1 MNIFFSDK
9 CPVKCAQYLDNK
21 RVVKMVLESCQ
32 MLATAINE
40 RGGKAPYKS
49 THKNHPSNVWVRE
62 SYDNFMWL
70 WEHMC
75 ALSSEYTRRYG
86 KQHKSFVLFQN
97 SDILVQA
104 QALLPKLGLTKKPN
118 CAANQSVGVSYK
130 HVEDIYQAYK
140 LYLNDRWELDKNEPE
155 WS

>member
-1 MNIFFSDK
+1 MNIFFTDPD
-9 CPVKCAQYLDNK
+9 PVKCAEYLDNK

-40 RGGKAPYKS
+40 TGGKAPYKS

-70 WEHMC
+70 WEHMV
-75 ALSSEYTRRYG
+75 ALSDEYERRYG
-86 KQHKSFVLFQN
+86 KKHKSYLIFTN

-104 QALLPKLGLTKKPN
+104 QSLLPKLGLTSKPN
-118 CAANQSVGVSYK
+118 CAANQDKGISYK
-130 HVEDIYQAYK
+130 HISDIYTAYK
-140 LYLNDRWELDKNEPE
+140 LYLNDRWETDTNDVQ